1 MPAPTTRRPVAK
13 RRLLKDEAHDA
24 IRDAILD
31 GTFAPGERLE
41 DQALTQWLGI
51 SRSPIRE
58 ALNLLA
64 AEGFVEIHAQSHT
77 SVVDPDPEQI
87 EQATQ
92 VLGVLL
98 AGAFQLTVPALT
110 PPARAEAVTLLDAGL
125 SAIDRRDTRAYLET
139 IGVRFFDFLVEAC
152 PNPFMATIAATS
164 GPGLVFRIRAA
175 AGLRTP
181 NWDLLDSGW
190 TRIRDAVGTGDLA
203 LADRALAEVYR
214 LPSSGGEWA
223 PAEWAARA
231 G

>member
-1 MPAPTTRRPVAK
+1 MPAPTIRRPVAK

-24 IRDAILD
+24 IQDAILD
-31 GTFAPGERLE
+31 GTFAPGERLD

-77 SVVDPDPEQI
+77 SVVDPDPAQI

-92 VLGVLL
+92 ALGVLL
-98 AGAFQLTVPALT
+98 AGAFQLAVPALT
-110 PPARAEAVTLLDAGL
+110 EATRAEAAELIEAGLDAV
-125 SAIDRRDTRAYLET
+125 DHRDIRAYFEAM
-139 IGVRFFDFLVEAC
+139 GVRFFEFLVAEC
-152 PNPFMATIAATS
+152 PNSFMASIAGTS
-164 GPGLVFRIRAA
+164 GPGLVFRIRGAA
-175 AGLRTP
+175 DLRTP
-181 NWDLLDSGW
+181 NWDLLASGW
-190 TRIRDAVGTGDLA
+190 GRIRESLDSGDLA
-203 LADRALAEVYR
+203 SADRAFAEVYR
-214 LPSSGGEWA
+214 LPVAGAEWA